1 VRPPSLPHDTPLT
14 RARAVYYG
22 ATIFKSVGITDS
34 YVTQLILGAVN
45 FGSTFLG
52 LYVLERFGRRW
63 PLIIGGVWQAAWLF
77 VFAAV
82 GTARDPAT
90 DETVGTVMIVA
101 ACLFILGYASTWGP
115 GIWIVIGETFPT
127 RTRAKQAS
135 LSTASNWLWNFLLAC
150 AFPVAVGESGG

>member
-1 VRPPSLPHDTPLT
+1 
-14 RARAVYYG
+14 
-22 ATIFKSVGITDS
+22 VGITDS
-34 YVTQLILGAVN
+34 YITQLILGAVN

-90 DETVGTVMIVA
+90 DETVGTGA
-101 ACLFILGYASTWGP
+101 PA
-115 GIWIVIGETFPT
+115 
-127 RTRAKQAS
+127 RAPCVQRR
-135 LSTASNWLWNFLLAC
+135 C
-150 AFPVAVGESGG
+150 